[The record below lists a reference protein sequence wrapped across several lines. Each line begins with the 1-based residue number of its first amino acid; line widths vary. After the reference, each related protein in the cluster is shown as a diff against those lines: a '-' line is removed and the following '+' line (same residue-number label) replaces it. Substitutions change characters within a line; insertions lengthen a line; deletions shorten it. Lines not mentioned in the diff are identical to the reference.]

1 MVLHGKVT
9 PGDFRIRE
17 HHVNDVSNKVE
28 FVKILLERIKRSC
41 YR

>member
-17 HHVNDVSNKVE
+17 HHVNDVSNKV
-28 FVKILLERIKRSC
+28 VSLLRF
-41 YR
+41 Y